1 MSVLCVSHLSSLTV
15 TGVITDELRSGVV
28 LVIMVVAVSRSVSLH
43 ASQVIYPV
51 LNRQELIFHSHFLTV
66 V

>member
-1 MSVLCVSHLSSLTV
+1 MGVLCVSHLGSLTV
-15 TGVITDELRSGVV
+15 TGVIANKLRRRIV
-28 LVIMVVAVSRSVSLH
+28 LVIMVVAVSRAVSLH

-51 LNRQELIFHSHFLTV
+51 LNRQELIFHPYLLTV